1 MKNNAT
7 MNYFT
12 ESSDEDDEETVMIK
26 KVQQDNKLWDSF
38 QDPPVPQTSGSAAS
52 QEYLL
57 AFIKGLKVFT
67 YIFVFLVTL
76 ASACISK
83 MSFLMMVSNIREGTK
98 NRYCDVRQPD
108 KQFEAYIPREQ
119 RVAWMWAIVFSF
131 AVPEVGAFIR
141 AARICFFKNIP
152 RPTWGQLLVATVMET
167 FHVIGLAILA
177 FFVFPQL
184 DVVKAAMLTNC
195 VCLVPALLG
204 MVSRSSKESKLA
216 LKYLFDLLAI
226 SAQLTGYV
234 VWPLLNN
241 RFELWFIPVSL
252 FLVSCH
258 WWENYLSQKSLFRP
272 IAAMAAIREKLTD
285 CRYQTYL
292 LLAPFKIVLFLAACI
307 FLSEQPVGEFFT
319 LFSSGWGNHTITVR
333 EMEAVL
339 NEKFPDLSS
348 ITSDLEVQEIFP
360 TSNAI
365 LWITLTH
372 ILSSY
377 LCYIFCKFSCKIKIQ
392 SFSFAF
398 PMNLAV
404 PVTITGLL
412 IFSGL
417 READACAFH
426 GILPDYIFFRIPP
439 MYYLFDYVVN
449 ETSWVWLLWLVAQL
463 WITRHLF
470 LAKNDRNASTE
481 KLFVTPMYNS
491 LLIDQ
496 SVAMNRR
503 REDQE
508 DFVKKID
515 MVKVK
520 DTEKANEIDAKANE
534 GKDDRIK
541 PYDRIPQIFI
551 CATMWHE
558 TKEELMEFL
567 KSLLRLDEDQCAR
580 RMAMKHIQAN
590 KDDIDPDYYDLET
603 HIFFDD
609 AFVNDKSKCE
619 SADASPLNSYVKA
632 LINNIEEAALE
643 VYKTKIRIYPPTK
656 IVTPYGG
663 RLIWTLPG
671 RTKMIAHL
679 KDKNKIRHKK
689 RWSQVMY
696 MYYLLGYRIMQLN
709 TSPERKMVIA
719 QNTYL
724 LALDGDIDFQPNAV
738 SLLVGRMKI
747 DPDLGAACGRIHPVG
762 TGPMV
767 WYQIFEYAIGHWL
780 QKATEHVIGCVLCS
794 PGCFSLFRGRALM
807 ENSVMK
813 KYTTKSDQA
822 RHYVQY
828 DQGEDRWLC
837 TLLLKQ
843 KFRVEYSAASDAY
856 THAPEGFNEFYNQRR
871 RWVPSTIANIFDLL
885 ADAKRVVKTNNSISM
900 PYIIYQCMLMFG
912 TILGPGTIFLM
923 MVGAL
928 VAVFR
933 IDMWTSFLWNG
944 IPLAGFMAICYWMEQ
959 KYQLVAA
966 FFISAIYSLV
976 MMAVLV
982 GIVVQ
987 VMEDGILAPSSMF
1000 FIAVALQIV
1009 ITGVLHPQEMEA
1021 LPAGLVYYITIPSM
1035 YMLLVIYSVFN
1046 MNDVSWGTREN
1057 PVDAAKKAPAPAAPQ
1072 GKMQKLFGYLR
1083 SPDKEDDGSI
1093 DISINGLFRCMLCT
1107 HPKPSA
1113 DKEQI
1118 AQIAASLA
1126 DISTK
1131 MKGLEMKLTGN
1142 VSVMRSDDEDDDIGS
1157 LDMQGGRGPSSPSST
1172 SGVSSP
1178 IQTVKNDSLEE
1189 PEKQMNYL
1197 PDWLYDVDLKNGDT
1211 ETISASEEMFWIELI
1226 EKYLKPLDLSEKQKD
1241 EMKSQLKVLRDLAVF
1256 AFVMANALFVLVIF
1270 LLQLKKEELHI
1281 EWWFNVK
1288 NKISYDE
1295 STVEIMVRR
1304 EYLELEPIGLVFVLF
1319 FGVILVIQFVAMLM
1333 HRFGTISQILASTEL
1348 NWYCSKKAKDMSL
1361 DAELREN
1368 AVEIARRLQR
1378 PKPQWD
1384 EEDLEDEQKAIGRR
1398 DTIHRILYQHKNKQ
1412 DWSNLEANF
1421 KRNYYKEGEL
1431 DLGGRLTLSRK
1442 TLNVLDTRRK
1452 SMAEQRKI
1460 RKSIIRGQNPYD
1472 SGGDMW
1478 YPDDA
1483 SSGQQNSPGG
1493 RSNGSPRSPG
1503 TGYGARKRSSANG
1516 GRQQSSGNGLGAG
1529 GRTNFAYQ
1537 VDDDFDDNFS
1547 DDDPRESMPYRR
1559 PTVELEMAERAN
1571 AARPPKNR
1579 KSRDYSSRTIPTRN
1593 KLLLMRFLLS

>member
-1 MKNNAT
+1 MKNNSP

-12 ESSDEDDEETVMIK
+12 ESSEEDDEETVMIK

-38 QDPPVPQTSGSAAS
+38 QDPPVPQTSGSAVS
-52 QEYLL
+52 REYLL
-57 AFIKGLKVFT
+57 VFIKGLKVFT
-67 YIFVFLVTL
+67 YIFVFLVIL
-76 ASACISK
+76 ASACFAK
-83 MSFLMMVSNIREGTK
+83 MSFLLMVSNIKDGAK

-119 RVAWMWAIVFSF
+119 RVAWMWALVFSF
-131 AVPEVGAFIR
+131 AVPEIGTLIR

-152 RPTWGQLLVATVMET
+152 RPTWGQLLLVAVMEG
-167 FHVIGLAILA
+167 FHVIGLAMLA
-177 FFVFPQL
+177 FLVYPSL

-195 VCLVPALLG
+195 VCLVPAILG
-204 MVSRSSKESKLA
+204 LMSRSPRESKLA
-216 LKYLFDLLAI
+216 FKYFFDLLAI

-234 VWPLLNN
+234 VWPLLSNQ
-241 RFELWFIPVSL
+241 FELWFIPGAI

-272 IAAMAAIREKLTD
+272 GALLATVREKLTD

-292 LLAPFKIVLFLAACI
+292 LIAPYKIALFLGAAI
-307 FLSEQPVGEFFT
+307 FLSEQSVADFFG
-319 LFSSGWGNHTITVR
+319 LFDSGWGNHTITVR

-348 ITSDLEVQEIFP
+348 ITSDLEEQQVFP
-360 TSNAI
+360 ASNAI
-365 LWITLTH
+365 IWTTVTH
-372 ILSSY
+372 VLCSY
-377 LCYIFCKFSCKIKIQ
+377 LCYIFSKFACKIQIQ
-392 SFSFAF
+392 SFSMAF
-398 PMNLAV
+398 PINLTV
-404 PVTITGLL
+404 PVTVTLL
-412 IFSGL
+412 LVFCGL
-417 READACAFH
+417 READVCAFH
-426 GILPDYIFFRIPP
+426 SILPDYIFFRMPP
-439 MYYLFDYVVN
+439 IYYLFDYVVN
-449 ETSWVWLLWLVAQL
+449 EFSWLWLLWLLSQT
-463 WITRHLF
+463 WITRHIWM
-470 LAKNDRNASTE
+470 AKSDRNASTE

-520 DTEKANEIDAKANE
+520 DTEKANEIDAKAHE
-534 GKDDRIK
+534 GKDDTIK

-558 TKEELMEFL
+558 NKEELMEFL
-567 KSLLRLDEDQCAR
+567 KSILRLDEDQCAR

-619 SADASPLNSYVKA
+619 SADASPLNVYVKA

-643 VYKTKIRIYPPTK
+643 VYKTKMRIYSPTK

-738 SLLVGRMKI
+738 SLLVGRMKV

-933 IDMWTSFLWNG
+933 IDIWTSFLWNG
-944 IPLAGFMAICYWMEQ
+944 VPLAGFMAICYWMEQ
-959 KYQLVAA
+959 KYQLIAA
-966 FFISAIYSLV
+966 FFISAVYSLV

-987 VMEDGILAPSSMF
+987 VMEDGILAPSSVF
-1000 FIAVALQIV
+1000 FLAVALQIV

-1057 PVDAAKKAPAPAAPQ
+1057 PVDAAKKAPPPTAPQ
-1072 GKMQKLFGYLR
+1072 GKMQKLLGYLK
-1083 SPDKEDDGSI
+1083 SPDKEENGSI
-1093 DISINGLFRCMLCT
+1093 DISINGLFRCLFCT

-1113 DKEQI
+1113 EKEQI
-1118 AQIAASLA
+1118 AQIAASLGE
-1126 DISTK
+1126 ISLK
-1131 MKGLEMKLTGN
+1131 MKALEMKLTGG

-1157 LDMQGGRGPSSPSST
+1157 LEGRGPSSPSST
-1172 SGVSSP
+1172 SGAASP

-1189 PEKQMNYL
+1189 PEKQINYL

-1211 ETISASEEMFWIELI
+1211 ETISATEEQFWIELI
-1226 EKYLKPLDLSEKQKD
+1226 EKYLKPLDLSAKQKE
-1241 EMKSQLKVLRDLAVF
+1241 EMQSQLKTLRDLAVF

-1270 LLQLKKEELHI
+1270 LLQLKKQELHI

-1288 NKISYDE
+1288 NKISFDE
-1295 STVEIMVRR
+1295 STVEIMIRR

-1319 FGVILVIQFVAMLM
+1319 FGLILVIQFIAMLM

-1431 DLGGRLTLSRK
+1431 DLGRRLTLSRK

-1472 SGGDMW
+1472 STGDLW
-1478 YPDDA
+1478 YPDE
-1483 SSGQQNSPGG
+1483 SPSQQPSPRSRGPGGSPGG
-1493 RSNGSPRSPG
+1493 RSFGQGMNQSPRYDG
-1503 TGYGARKRSSANG
+1503 NGGRKRSGNG
-1516 GRQQSSGNGLGAG
+1516 ARQSTNSGLGAG

-1547 DDDPRESMPYRR
+1547 DEDARDAMQYRR
-1559 PTVELEMAERAN
+1559 PTVEMEMAERAN
-1571 AARPPKNR
+1571 RPPKNR
-1579 KSRDYSSRTIPTRN
+1579 KSRVA
-1593 KLLLMRFLLS
+1593 FA

>member
-1 MKNNAT
+1 MKNHGNN
-7 MNYFT
+7 MHYFT
-12 ESSDEDDEETVMIK
+12 ESSDDDDEETLMIK

-38 QDPPVPQTSGSAAS
+38 QDPPVQQTSGSAAS
-52 QEYLL
+52 QDYLSV
-57 AFIKGLKVFT
+57 FIKCLKVFT

-76 ASACISK
+76 TAACFSK
-83 MSFLMMVSNIREGTK
+83 MSFLLMTSNVKEGVK

-108 KQFEAYIPREQ
+108 KQFEAIIPTEQ
-119 RVAWMWAIVFSF
+119 RIGWMWAIIISF
-131 AVPEVGAFIR
+131 TIPEVGTLIR

-152 RPTWGQLLVATVMET
+152 RPTFGQLTVVTLMEG
-167 FHVIGLAILA
+167 FHVAGLAMLA
-177 FFVFPQL
+177 FLIFPNL
-184 DVVKAAMLTNC
+184 DAVKAVMLTNC
-195 VCLVPALLG
+195 VCLVPAILGLL
-204 MVSRSSKESKLA
+204 SRSSSESKLPF
-216 LKYLFDLLAI
+216 KYTVDVLAI
-226 SAQLTGYV
+226 SAQVTGFV
-234 VWPLLNN
+234 VWPMLSGS
-241 RFELWFIPVSL
+241 FELWFIPVAV

-258 WWENYLSQKSLFRP
+258 WWENYLSLKSYFRP
-272 IAAMAAIREKLTD
+272 FATLATIREKLTES
-285 CRYQTYL
+285 RYSTYL
-292 LLAPFKIVLFLAACI
+292 FVSPFKVLLFLAAGVY
-307 FLSEQPVGEFFT
+307 LSGQAVPDFFAM
-319 LFSSGWGNHTITVR
+319 FSNGWGNHTIVVR
-333 EMEAVL
+333 EMEAIL

-348 ITSDLEVQEIFP
+348 ITSDLEVLEIFP
-360 TSNAI
+360 EKNAV
-365 LWITLTH
+365 LWITVTH
-372 ILSSY
+372 VLCSY
-377 LCYIFCKFSCKIKIQ
+377 ICYIFSKFSCKIHIQ
-392 SFSFAF
+392 SFSMAF
-398 PMNLAV
+398 PINLTV
-404 PVTITGLL
+404 PVTVTLL
-412 IFSGL
+412 LVFCGL
-417 READACAFH
+417 REANVCVFN
-426 GILPDYIFFRIPP
+426 GILPDYLFFRMPP
-439 MYYLFDYVVN
+439 IYYLFDYVIN
-449 ETSWVWLLWLVAQL
+449 EFSWLWLLWLLSQT
-463 WITRHLF
+463 WITRHLWMP
-470 LAKNDRNASTE
+470 KSDRNASTE

-491 LLIDQ
+491 LLVDQ

-534 GKDDRIK
+534 RKNDTIK

-558 TKEELMEFL
+558 NKEELMEFL
-567 KSLLRLDEDQCAR
+567 KSIIRLDEDQCAR
-580 RMAMKHIQAN
+580 RMAMKHIQAT
-590 KDDIDPDYYDLET
+590 KEDIDPDYYDLET

-619 SADASPLNSYVKA
+619 SANDSPLNSYVKT
-632 LINNIEEAALE
+632 LINHMEEAALE
-643 VYKTKIRIYPPTK
+643 VYKTKMRIYPPTK

-724 LALDGDIDFQPNAV
+724 LALDGDIDFQPKAV
-738 SLLVGRMKI
+738 SLLVDRMKV

-885 ADAKRVVKTNNSISM
+885 GDAKRVVKTNNSISM
-900 PYIIYQCMLMFG
+900 PYIVYQCMLMFG

-933 IDMWTSFLWNG
+933 IDIWTSFLWNG
-944 IPLAGFMAICYWMEQ
+944 VPLAAFMAICFWLKQ
-959 KYQLVAA
+959 KYQLMAA

-982 GIVVQ
+982 GIIIQ
-987 VMEDGILAPSSMF
+987 VMEDGILAPSSVF
-1000 FIAVALQIV
+1000 FMAVALQIV
-1009 ITGVLHPQEMEA
+1009 VTGLLHPQEMEA

-1057 PVDAAKKAPAPAAPQ
+1057 PTEAPAAAPVQQVPQ
-1072 GKMQKLFGYLR
+1072 GKMHKLLGYLR
-1083 SPDKEDDGSI
+1083 SGDQEDEGSI
-1093 DISINGLFRCMLCT
+1093 NFSVSGLFSCLFCT
-1107 HPKPSA
+1107 HPKSSA
-1113 DKEQI
+1113 EKEQMV
-1118 AQIAASLA
+1118 QVASSLTE
-1126 DISTK
+1126 INSK
-1131 MKGLEMKLTGN
+1131 MKDLEMKLTGS
-1142 VSVMRSDDEDDDIGS
+1142 VTVMRSCDDDDDDVDEMS
-1157 LDMQGGRGPSSPSST
+1157 CLDMHPGGSPN
-1172 SGVSSP
+1172 GVSSP
-1178 IQTVKNDSLEE
+1178 IQTVKNSEMEE
-1189 PEKQMNYL
+1189 PEKQINYL
-1197 PDWLYDVDLKNGDT
+1197 PDWLYDVDLRNGDT
-1211 ETISASEEMFWIELI
+1211 ETISASEEQFWIELI
-1226 EKYLKPLDLSEKQKD
+1226 EKYLKPLDLTDKQKS
-1241 EMKSQLKVLRDLAVF
+1241 EMKSQLKNLRDLAVF

-1270 LLQLKKEELHI
+1270 LLQLNKKDLHI
-1281 EWWFNVK
+1281 QWWFNAK
-1288 NKISYDE
+1288 NTISFDE
-1295 STVEIMVRR
+1295 STVEIIVRR
-1304 EYLELEPIGLVFVLF
+1304 EYLEIEPIGLVFVFF
-1319 FGVILVIQFVAMLM
+1319 FGLILVIQFVAMLM
-1333 HRFGTISQILASTEL
+1333 HRFGTISQILASTQL

-1384 EEDLEDEQKAIGRR
+1384 EEDMEDDQKAIGRR

-1421 KRNYYKEGEL
+1421 KRNYYKDGDL
-1431 DLGGRLTLSRK
+1431 NLGGRLTLSRK

-1460 RKSIIRGQNPYD
+1460 RKSILRGQNPYD
-1472 SGGDMW
+1472 TAGDLWYQGSPDGGLNQRKNSSPPGYSG
-1478 YPDDA
+1478 PERA
-1483 SSGQQNSPGG
+1483 
-1493 RSNGSPRSPG
+1493 RTSNGSRYNQSPNFEG
-1503 TGYGARKRSSANG
+1503 NNR
-1516 GRQQSSGNGLGAG
+1516 GRVNY
-1529 GRTNFAYQ
+1529 AYQ
-1537 VDDDFDDNFS
+1537 IDEELEDYSEEEDTMEFD
-1547 DDDPRESMPYRR
+1547 R
-1559 PTVELEMAERAN
+1559 PTLQMEMTERPTPN
-1571 AARPPKNR
+1571 SKR
-1579 KSRDYSSRTIPTRN
+1579 KSRVA
-1593 KLLLMRFLLS
+1593 FA

>member
-1 MKNNAT
+1 MKNNASSV
-7 MNYFT
+7 NYFT
-12 ESSDEDDEETVMIK
+12 ESSDEDDEGTVMIK

-38 QDPPVPQTSGSAAS
+38 QDPPVPQTSGSAVS
-52 QEYLL
+52 QEYLVT
-57 AFIKGLKVFT
+57 FIKGLKVFT
-67 YIFVFLVTL
+67 YIFVFLVIL
-76 ASACISK
+76 GSACFSK
-83 MSFLMMVSNIREGTK
+83 MSFLLMVSNIKEGTK

-119 RVAWMWAIVFSF
+119 RVAWMWAIFFSF
-131 AVPEVGAFIR
+131 SVPEVGAFIR
-141 AARICFFKNIP
+141 ASRICFFKNIP
-152 RPTWGQLLVATVMET
+152 RPSWGQLAVAAVMEG
-167 FHVIGLAILA
+167 FHVCGLAILA
-177 FFVFPQL
+177 FFVLPQL

-204 MVSRSSKESKLA
+204 LASRSPRESKLA
-216 LKYLFDLLAI
+216 FKYLFDLLAI
-226 SAQLTGYV
+226 SAQITGFV

-241 RFELWFIPVSL
+241 RFELWFIPVGL
-252 FLVSCH
+252 FLVSFH
-258 WWENYLSQKSLFRP
+258 WWENYLSLKSFFRP
-272 IAAMAAIREKLTD
+272 IAALAAIREKLTD

-292 LLAPFKIVLFLAACI
+292 LLAPFKIALFLGATI
-307 FLSEQPVGEFFT
+307 FLSEQSVSDFFG
-319 LFSSGWGNHTITVR
+319 LFGSGWGNHTITVT

-339 NEKFPDLSS
+339 NEKFPDLSA
-348 ITSDLEVQEIFP
+348 ITSDLEVQQIFP

-365 LWITLTH
+365 LWTTVAH
-372 ILSSY
+372 ILCSY
-377 LCYIFCKFSCKIKIQ
+377 VCYIFSKFACKIQIQ
-392 SFSFAF
+392 SFSMAF
-398 PMNLAV
+398 PINLTV
-404 PVTITGLL
+404 PVTVTLL
-412 IFSGL
+412 LVFCGL
-417 READACAFH
+417 READVCAFD
-426 GILPDYIFFRIPP
+426 GILPDYVFFRMPP
-439 MYYLFDYVVN
+439 IYYLFDYVVN
-449 ETSWVWLLWLVAQL
+449 EFSWLWLLWLLSQT
-463 WITRHLF
+463 WITRHLW
-470 LAKNDRNASTE
+470 LAKSDRNASTE

-619 SADASPLNSYVKA
+619 SADASPLNAYVKA
-632 LINNIEEAALE
+632 LINHIEEAALE
-643 VYKTKIRIYPPTK
+643 VYKTKMRIYPPTK

-696 MYYLLGYRIMQLN
+696 MYYLLGFRIMQLN

-767 WYQIFEYAIGHWL
+767 WYQVFEYAIGHWL

-885 ADAKRVVKTNNSISM
+885 SDAKRVVKTNNSISM
-900 PYIIYQCMLMFG
+900 PYIVYQCMLMFG

-944 IPLAGFMAICYWMEQ
+944 VPLAGFMVICYWMEQ
-959 KYQLVAA
+959 KYQLIAA

-1000 FIAVALQIV
+1000 FLAVALQIV
-1009 ITGVLHPQEMEA
+1009 ITGLLHPQEMEA

-1057 PVDAAKKAPAPAAPQ
+1057 PVDAAKKEATPTDRPQ
-1072 GKMQKLFGYLR
+1072 GRMQKILGYLR
-1083 SPDKEDDGSI
+1083 SPDKEENGSI
-1093 DISINGLFRCMLCT
+1093 DFSINGLFRCMLCT
-1107 HPKPSA
+1107 HAKPTA
-1113 DKEQI
+1113 EKEQI
-1118 AQIAASLA
+1118 AQIAASLT
-1126 DISTK
+1126 DIGHR
-1131 MKGLEMKLTGN
+1131 MKALEMKLTGN
-1142 VSVMRSDDEDDDIGS
+1142 VTVMRSDDEDDDIGLR
-1157 LDMQGGRGPSSPSST
+1157 LDMHRSEGASPAST

-1189 PEKQMNYL
+1189 PEKQLNFL

-1211 ETISASEEMFWIELI
+1211 ETISASEELFWIELI

-1241 EMKSQLKVLRDLAVF
+1241 EMKSQLKNLRDLAVF

-1270 LLQLKKEELHI
+1270 LLQLKKEELHV

-1288 NKISYDE
+1288 NQISYDE
-1295 STVEIMVRR
+1295 STVEIMIRR

-1319 FGVILVIQFVAMLM
+1319 FGVILVIQFLAMLM

-1421 KRNYYKEGEL
+1421 KRNYYKEGDL

-1478 YPDDA
+1478 RYPEDEGTA
-1483 SSGQQNSPGG
+1483 SHQSSPGG
-1493 RSNGSPRSPG
+1493 GGGGHPPYGGGPGSYGDGSPQFDG
-1503 TGYGARKRSSANG
+1503 KRKRSGTAGS
-1516 GRQQSSGNGLGAG
+1516 GLGSG

-1547 DDDPRESMPYRR
+1547 DEDTRESIPAPYRR
-1559 PTVELEMAERAN
+1559 STVELEMAERT
-1571 AARPPKNR
+1571 AARPPPKNR
-1579 KSRDYSSRTIPTRN
+1579 KSRVA
-1593 KLLLMRFLLS
+1593 FA